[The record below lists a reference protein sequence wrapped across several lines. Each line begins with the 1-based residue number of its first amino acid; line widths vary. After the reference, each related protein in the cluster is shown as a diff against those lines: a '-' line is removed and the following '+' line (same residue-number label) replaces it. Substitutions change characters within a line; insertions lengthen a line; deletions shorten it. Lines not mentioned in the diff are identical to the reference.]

1 MACHRL
7 FALMVSGRANGSILP
22 TYSMEVEM
30 SAKLSWNP
38 KLLMVVALAAIVLFS
53 TAIPVRATPG
63 SGVTGELL
71 ASGTLTEDVP
81 SKFKTEPVMVQADG
95 AKIDVSRYTT
105 TPGGGLGWHEHGGRI
120 WATVV

>member
-1 MACHRL
+1 
-7 FALMVSGRANGSILP
+7 
-22 TYSMEVEM
+22 M

-71 ASGTLTEDVP
+71 ASGTLPEEVP
-81 SKFKTEPVMVQADG
+81 SKFKTETGIVRA
-95 AKIDVSRYTT
+95 DVSRST
-105 TPGGGLGWHEHGGRI
+105 
-120 WATVV
+120 